1 MAIKRRMTIMTKK
14 QPKYTTMPT
23 DSPEDFQSLEDY
35 KKAVK
40 AYLTK
45 KLGVSEQ
52 VSESWMKKSDKALE
66 GYWEDK
72 LPVSATATGIA
83 RGLL

>member
-1 MAIKRRMTIMTKK
+1 MAQR
-14 QPKYTTMPT
+14 KYTKLPS
-23 DSPEDFQSLEDY
+23 DSQEDFQSLKVY
-35 KKAVK
+35 TNAVRN
-40 AYLTK
+40 YLTK

-52 VSESWMKKSDKALE
+52 VAESWMKKADKSLE
-66 GYWEDK
+66 EYWEDK